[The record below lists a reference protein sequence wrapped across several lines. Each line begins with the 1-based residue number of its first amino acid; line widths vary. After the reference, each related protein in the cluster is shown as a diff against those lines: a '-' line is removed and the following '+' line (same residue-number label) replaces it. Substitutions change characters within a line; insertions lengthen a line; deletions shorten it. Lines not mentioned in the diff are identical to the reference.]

1 MINVVRYGRTP
12 SCSEVNQITVCSEY
26 FHDVQI
32 TGLNPGTTY
41 FYQIPGGNGTT
52 PSQILSFSTARAAGD
67 TTPFSVAVLN
77 DMGYTNAKG
86 THAQLINAVDSGVAF
101 AWHGGDISYADDW
114 YWGINPCD
122 GNPGDECYNGTS
134 STLPP
139 VYNIEYD
146 APLPAG
152 EIPDIGGPEGGDF
165 SVIYETNWDLWQNWM
180 NAITTRVPYM
190 TNPGNH
196 EAACVEGDSTGN
208 ELSAY
213 LNNGTLNETMA
224 NSTLSYWS
232 CPPSQRCVGHPR

>member
-1 MINVVRYGRTP
+1 M
-12 SCSEVNQITVCSEY
+12 CSEY

-32 TGLNPGTTY
+32 SGLTPGTTY

-52 PSQILSFSTARAAGD
+52 PSQVLSFTTAPAPGD
-67 TTPFSVAVLN
+67 TRPFSVAVIN
-77 DMGYTNAKG
+77 DMGYTNAIG

-114 YWGINPCD
+114 YWGIEACSSA
-122 GNPGDECYNGTS
+122 PGGHCYNGTS

-152 EIPDIGGPEGGDF
+152 EIPDYGGPQGGDI

-180 NAITTRVPYM
+180 NAITMRVPYM

-196 EAACVEGDSTGN
+196 EAACVEGDTPTFQ
-208 ELSAY
+208 LSAY
-213 LNNGTLNETMA
+213 LDNDQINGTLPNT
-224 NSTLSYWS
+224 TLSYYS
-232 CPPSQRCVGHPR
+232 CPPSQR